1 MTGLLTGK
9 SPFKEQAQEYVQQS
23 GIADSAEDI
32 LGPFS
37 EISVMVVDSLWNA
50 SFPSASTNSLH
61 WPYLLVTLFL
71 CMVLWKVRGGRG
83 AKDADGVER
92 PMGLLSY
99 LFPRKIYT
107 HRSARVDIG
116 LYFIDAMLH
125 PFWVIAFLGSLAP
138 LIERHTIAAMQG
150 VFGASPAMEIST
162 SWMLLY
168 GLLTLLLADFIFY
181 ATHWAMHRYPALW
194 AIHKVHHSAQVLTPL
209 TRYREHFLAAP
220 IWAAGAAV
228 SYALVAGVF
237 AFLFNG
243 GITGVTIMNVS
254 IFSFAYALLGNF
266 RHHHVSIRFP
276 RALSLWLQSPAMHH
290 THHSVLEKHWGT
302 NLASVTS
309 IWDRL
314 FGTIYIPEK
323 DEETPWGLIE
333 EDQIHNT
340 SLKQNLLGP
349 FREIYGIVR
358 GSESSTVGSAK
369 GER

>member
-1 MTGLLTGK
+1 MVEVLTGK
-9 SPFKEQAQEYVQQS
+9 SPFKEQAQEYAQQS
-23 GIADSAEDI
+23 GIAESAEEI

-37 EISVMVVDSLWNA
+37 EMATMVADSLWNA
-50 SFPSASTNSLH
+50 GFPSSSTNSLH
-61 WPYLLVTLFL
+61 WPYLLVTLVL
-71 CMVLWKVRGGRG
+71 CIVLWKFRSGRG

-99 LFPRKIYT
+99 LFPRRIYT

-125 PFWVIAFLGSLAP
+125 PLWVIAFLGALAP
-138 LIERHTIAAMQG
+138 AVEQTTIGAMQS
-150 VFGASPAMEIST
+150 VFGASPAMEAST
-162 SWMLLY
+162 PWMLLY
-168 GLLTLLLADFIFY
+168 GLLTLLLADFVFY
-181 ATHWAMHRYPALW
+181 GTHWFMHRYPVLW
-194 AIHKVHHSAQVLTPL
+194 AIHKVHHSAEVLTPL

-237 AFLFNG
+237 AYLFNG
-243 GITGVTIMNVS
+243 GITGVTILNVS
-254 IFSFAYALLGNF
+254 IFSFVYALLGNF
-266 RHHHVSIRFP
+266 RHHHVSVRFP
-276 RALSLWLQSPAMHH
+276 RALELWIQSPAMHH

-323 DEETPWGLIE
+323 DEETPWGLPP
-333 EDQIHNT
+333 EDQMHHS

-349 FREIYGIVR
+349 FREIYSIVR
-358 GSESSTVGSAK
+358 GGGSSAVGSIK
-369 GER
+369 EKT